1 MAKPTKRRVEGEHS
15 RRVTPKAGAALPPK
29 ASAAGGSSDASTVA
43 GPSKPSKPGTDAAVS
58 KRRSKRVTDHAE
70 SRRYTPPS
78 PVDMPSP
85 WWVPAM
91 MWTFIGAGGLAII
104 LNYAE
109 ILPGTSNGANGWYLI
124 GGLIAILAGIM
135 TATQYR

>member
-15 RRVTPKAGAALPPK
+15 RRVTPKAGAARPAK
-29 ASAAGGSSDASTVA
+29 APSSGGPVDAAAATDAKA
-43 GPSKPSKPGTDAAVS
+43 SKPGTAAS
-58 KRRSKRVTDHAE
+58 EAKRRSKRVTDHAE

-78 PVDMPSP
+78 HVDMPSP

-124 GGLIAILAGIM
+124 GGLVAILAGIM

>member
-15 RRVTPKAGAALPPK
+15 RRVTPKADG
-29 ASAAGGSSDASTVA
+29 A
-43 GPSKPSKPGTDAAVS
+43 GPAKRPAADRSADGPSTGRTKPSKPGTAAAEAQ
-58 KRRSKRVTDHAE
+58 RRSKRVTDHTE

-78 PVDMPSP
+78 HVDMPSP

-91 MWTFIGAGGLAII
+91 MWTFIGVGGLAII

-124 GGLIAILAGIM
+124 GGLVAILAGIM

>member
-15 RRVTPKAGAALPPK
+15 RRVTPKAGASGPDKATLPDGSGD
-29 ASAAGGSSDASTVA
+29 ASAATE
-43 GPSKPSKPGTDAAVS
+43 PKKPSKPGTAAS
-58 KRRSKRVTDHAE
+58 QATRRSKRVTEHAD

-78 PVDMPSP
+78 HVDMPSP

-104 LNYAE
+104 LNYAG

>member
-15 RRVTPKAGAALPPK
+15 RRVTPKAGDARPAK
-29 ASAAGGSSDASTVA
+29 APTAGGSTDASTTTD
-43 GPSKPSKPGTDAAVS
+43 PTKPAKPGTATSDA
-58 KRRSKRVTDHAE
+58 KRSKRVADHTE

-78 PVDMPSP
+78 HVDMPSP

-124 GGLIAILAGIM
+124 GGLVAILAGIM

>member
-1 MAKPTKRRVEGEHS
+1 
-15 RRVTPKAGAALPPK
+15 
-29 ASAAGGSSDASTVA
+29 
-43 GPSKPSKPGTDAAVS
+43 
-58 KRRSKRVTDHAE
+58 
-70 SRRYTPPS
+70 
-78 PVDMPSP
+78 MPSP

-124 GGLIAILAGIM
+124 GGLVAILAGIM

>member
-15 RRVTPKAGAALPPK
+15 RRVTPKAGAARPAQAPS
-29 ASAAGGSSDASTVA
+29 ASGRGDAPAADQ
-43 GPSKPSKPGTDAAVS
+43 KPSKPGTVASEAT
-58 KRRSKRVTDHAE
+58 RRSKRVTDHAE

-78 PVDMPSP
+78 HADMPSP

-124 GGLIAILAGIM
+124 GGLVAILAGIM